1 MRLFVAVWPPPGAVD
16 ELGRALAEV
25 RTAAPP
31 LRWTIP
37 EQWHL
42 TLAFLGEV
50 ADDRRPELERRL
62 ARVAARHHPVDVRL
76 SGAGQFG
83 NRVLVVKLR
92 GDIPAMKRL
101 AVSAGAAARRAG
113 IAVPD
118 RPYRPHLTLARTGPT
133 GADELRALAARLA
146 AFEGSPWTAAG
157 FDLVQSR
164 LGRGPGRRAEYRTV
178 ASWTLRRPRPSGEAG
193 DRAPTPP
200 GGPPASPPR
209 VS

>member
-16 ELGRALAEV
+16 ELMRALAEV
-25 RTAAPP
+25 RTAVPQ

-62 ARVAARHHPVDVRL
+62 ARAAARHHPLALRL

-83 NRVLVVKLR
+83 NRVLVVKLN
-92 GDIPAMKRL
+92 GDLPAMKRL
-101 AVSAGAAARRAG
+101 AASAGAAARRAG
-113 IAVPD
+113 ISVPD
-118 RPYRPHLTLARTGPT
+118 RPYRPHLTLARTGTT
-133 GADELRALAARLA
+133 GADELRPLAARLA
-146 AFEGSPWTAAG
+146 AFESSPWTAAG

-178 ASWTLRRPRPSGEAG
+178 ASWPLHRPRPSEEAP
-193 DRAPTPP
+193 DR
-200 GGPPASPPR
+200 PATS
-209 VS
+209 